1 MTGNSIRLATAAAL
15 LFSLVSHAAQAA
27 DWGTLK
33 GRFIYDGTP
42 PKEQAIDTGK
52 EPACAKHKV
61 VNEDLV
67 VDPAT
72 NGLKNVV
79 VFVSSKKVKENPE
92 YKKTEKDKVAID
104 NNGCRFEPHILAMR
118 VTQTLV
124 IKNSDPFSHNS
135 NLAPLGDTNVNPVL
149 TPDSSV
155 DFTFHKQQKLPVP
168 VSCNI
173 HPWMKGYI
181 VVKDNPYIAVSD
193 KEGNFELKDLPAEEL
208 EFTVWQEKSG
218 WLPAKKDWD
227 QKKATFKMKIKPGDN
242 DLGEIKVSPKLFE
255 KK

>member
-1 MTGNSIRLATAAAL
+1 MKRYSTLLTAAAAIL
-15 LFSLVSHAAQAA
+15 TASATHAA

-33 GRFIYDGTP
+33 GRFVYDGTP
-42 PKEQAIDTGK
+42 PKPQAIDTSK
-52 EPACAKHKV
+52 EAACSKHKV

-67 VDPAT
+67 VNAD
-72 NGLKNVV
+72 NHGLANVV
-79 VFVSSKKVKENPE
+79 VFVSSKKVKENPN
-92 YKKTEKDKVAID
+92 YKKTANDTVAID
-104 NNGCRFEPHILAMR
+104 NNGCRFEPHILPMR
-118 VTQTLV
+118 LTQSLA

-135 NLAPLGDTNVNPVL
+135 NLAPLGDRSENPVL
-149 TPDSSV
+149 TTDSEYTYGK
-155 DFTFHKQQKLPVP
+155 FNKAQKLPVP
-168 VSCNI
+168 VQCNI

-181 VVKDNPYIAVSD
+181 VVKDNPYIGVSGKD
-193 KEGNFELKDLPAEEL
+193 GNFEIKDLPAEEL

-227 QKKATFKMKIKPGDN
+227 PKKATFKMKIKPGDN